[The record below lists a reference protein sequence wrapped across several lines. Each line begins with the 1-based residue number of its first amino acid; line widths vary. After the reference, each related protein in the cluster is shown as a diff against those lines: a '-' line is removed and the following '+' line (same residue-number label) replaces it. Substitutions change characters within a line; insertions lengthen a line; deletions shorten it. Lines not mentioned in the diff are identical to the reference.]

1 MSHDRNYFDD
11 TSIVLTN
18 ETEFRRRAVP
28 KQEFGN
34 EGKGGPESLKG
45 GTLRKSFLFSSVLS
59 SRGSLFWK
67 KKLGSGQGA

>member
-11 TSIVLTN
+11 TFIVLTN

-34 EGKGGPESLKG
+34 EGKGTGRMATFGAVYGISAKAPEPLI
-45 GTLRKSFLFSSVLS
+45 LE
-59 SRGSLFWK
+59 
-67 KKLGSGQGA
+67 